1 MPLDIDVCSALM
13 SEALKEAEN
22 ALAKDEVPVG
32 AVVADRNGYIIARG
46 YNRSVSSHDP
56 TAHAEIIALR
66 NAAIVAENYRLS
78 DLSLCVTMEPCLM
91 CAGALLNARIK
102 TLVYGADDPKA
113 GAVESLF
120 KVLND
125 KRLNHNIEVISG
137 VHKNRC
143 KKIIQDFFKER
154 RKNRI

>member
-1 MPLDIDVCSALM
+1 MPLDLDICRILM
-13 SEALKEAEN
+13 LEALKEAEN
-22 ALAKDEVPVG
+22 ALRNNEIPVG
-32 AVVADRNGYIIARG
+32 AVVADKNGNVIARG
-46 YNRSVSSHDP
+46 CNRSVSSQDP

-66 NAAIVAENYRLS
+66 NAASVVGNYRLS
-78 DLSLCVTMEPCLM
+78 DLLLCVTMEPCLM

-137 VHKNRC
+137 VYKDRC
-143 KKIIQDFFKER
+143 KKIIVDFFKER
-154 RKNRI
+154 RKNRN